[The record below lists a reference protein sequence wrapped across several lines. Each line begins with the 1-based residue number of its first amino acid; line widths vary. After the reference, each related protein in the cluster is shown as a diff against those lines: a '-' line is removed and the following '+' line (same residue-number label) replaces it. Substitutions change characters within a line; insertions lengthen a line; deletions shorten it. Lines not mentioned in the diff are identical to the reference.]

1 LLGVDAEPSPHL
13 LKMVANELKVPCEAW
28 SDYGRQRAET
38 RREHLLELQA
48 TYAFQSFTTLSNY
61 RDAVHSLGELAM
73 QSDKGIVLASALAD
87 SLRSKGVLLPTVDV
101 MERICAEA
109 ITRANKRIYAALSD
123 PLTRVSTANAW
134 MSCCYPIRRAARSPS

>member
-1 LLGVDAEPSPHL
+1 
-13 LKMVANELKVPCEAW
+13 
-28 SDYGRQRAET
+28 
-38 RREHLLELQA
+38 
-48 TYAFQSFTTLSNY
+48 
-61 RDAVHSLGELAM
+61 VHSLGELAM